1 MINLKAN
8 NNSYLVAKTFD
19 QYRVFSLEKRLELI
33 EKFNSVEELET
44 YLKNG

>member
-19 QYRVFSLEKRLELI
+19 QYKVFSLEKRLEMI
-33 EKFNSVEELET
+33 EKFDSVEELEAH
-44 YLKNG
+44 LKNG